1 MQYYPDPGVWYAVA
15 NPNHAMT
22 IAQCSDWW
30 CGMLLADVSYWSM
43 MYWWTCMHDE
53 WNVLMNDE
61 WWTCM
66 HDEWCIAELVC
77 MMNDVLMN
85 LYAWWMMY
93 WWTCMHDEWCIDEL
107 VCMMNGILMNSYG
120 DWCVMNF
127 LMQLL
132 MAFCFWMIALLDELI
147 FDKLIWLDFWTDW
160 WNDFIEFFLNILKF
174 SFLVKWLVLN
184 SRWIAQRNTHNK
196 LNHFWH

>member
-53 WNVLMNDE
+53 WNVLMNDV
-61 WWTCM
+61 WWMVNLYTWWMMYCWTCM
-66 HDEWCIAELVC
+66 HDERCTDELVC

-85 LYAWWMMY
+85 LYAWWMVY
-93 WWTCMHDEWCIDEL
+93 WWIPMVTDVWWTFWCNYWWHFAFEWLLYLMSWFSMNCL
-107 VCMMNGILMNSYG
+107 VG
-120 DWCVMNF
+120 
-127 LMQLL
+127 
-132 MAFCFWMIALLDELI
+132 
-147 FDKLIWLDFWTDW
+147 
-160 WNDFIEFFLNILKF
+160 FLNWLMEWFHRILFEHFEIQF
-174 SFLVKWLVLN
+174 SSEMISSKQPLN
-184 SRWIAQRNTHNK
+184 CTKEHT
-196 LNHFWH
+196 